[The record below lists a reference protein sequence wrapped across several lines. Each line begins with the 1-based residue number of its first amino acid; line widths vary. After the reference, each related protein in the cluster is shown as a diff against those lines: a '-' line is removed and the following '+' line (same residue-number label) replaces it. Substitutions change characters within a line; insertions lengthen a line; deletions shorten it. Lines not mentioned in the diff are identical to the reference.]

1 MNLVGLLKAWHMEHA
16 RQGGGDASLACG
28 ELSGD
33 GDGAKGRRASEFHD
47 KGRVE
52 RFEKLTSFI

>member
-1 MNLVGLLKAWHMEHA
+1 MEHA
-16 RQGGGDASLACG
+16 RQGSGHASLACR

-33 GDGAKGRRASEFHD
+33 GDGAKGRGAADFHD

-52 RFEKLTSFI
+52 RFEKLASFI